1 MEKYMKKLSVF
12 VVAIV
17 MSLILIPTTNTNAA
31 QKPKLNK
38 KSATIYVG
46 KTVKLKVKGNRKKV
60 KWSSSNKKVAT
71 VSSKGKVKGK
81 KAGKATITAKVGNK
95 KLKCKVTVK
104 QKSVKKANNKKPV
117 VTYTKTSVKQ
127 KIANACKEYGKYSSD
142 SNGSYYYLDAINE
155 STNMCVYTQVKYY
168 PSTDIIRINNL
179 SGYDRSN
186 MTIMVYFDIE
196 SVSDSTCSVTF
207 YDGDSQY
214 YGNGIMYKLLMDD
227 ESAVIFYDTNMPY
240 TLEDTAEKL
249 TTTSARLA
257 LTVFEQIMSSY
268 NVGVTSADLGFY

>member
-60 KWSSSNKKVAT
+60 KWSSSNKKVAA

-95 KLKCKVTVK
+95 KLKCKIIVK

-127 KIANACKEYGKYSSD
+127 KIANACKEY
-142 SNGSYYYLDAINE
+142 GSYYYLDAINE

>member
-95 KLKCKVTVK
+95 KLKCKITVK
-104 QKSVKKANNKKPV
+104 QKSVKKANNK
-117 VTYTKTSVKQ
+117 
-127 KIANACKEYGKYSSD
+127 IGEY
-142 SNGSYYYLDAINE
+142 
-155 STNMCVYTQVKYY
+155 
-168 PSTDIIRINNL
+168 
-179 SGYDRSN
+179 
-186 MTIMVYFDIE
+186 
-196 SVSDSTCSVTF
+196 
-207 YDGDSQY
+207 
-214 YGNGIMYKLLMDD
+214 
-227 ESAVIFYDTNMPY
+227 
-240 TLEDTAEKL
+240 
-249 TTTSARLA
+249 
-257 LTVFEQIMSSY
+257 
-268 NVGVTSADLGFY
+268 

>member
-1 MEKYMKKLSVF
+1 M
-12 VVAIV
+12 
-17 MSLILIPTTNTNAA
+17 P
-31 QKPKLNK
+31 
-38 KSATIYVG
+38 
-46 KTVKLKVKGNRKKV
+46 
-60 KWSSSNKKVAT
+60 
-71 VSSKGKVKGK
+71 
-81 KAGKATITAKVGNK
+81 AKN
-95 KLKCKVTVK
+95 
-104 QKSVKKANNKKPV
+104 
-117 VTYTKTSVKQ
+117 
-127 KIANACKEYGKYSSD
+127 SSD

-155 STNMCVYTQVKYY
+155 STNMYVYTQVKYY

-186 MTIMVYFDIE
+186 MNIMVYFDIE

>member
-95 KLKCKVTVK
+95 KLKCKITVK

-117 VTYTKTSVKQ
+117 V
-127 KIANACKEYGKYSSD
+127 
-142 SNGSYYYLDAINE
+142 
-155 STNMCVYTQVKYY
+155 
-168 PSTDIIRINNL
+168 PSTTSPLESEGINLAMKSL
-179 SGYDRSN
+179 SS
-186 MTIMVYFDIE
+186 FLLLLSLE
-196 SVSDSTCSVTF
+196 SL
-207 YDGDSQY
+207 
-214 YGNGIMYKLLMDD
+214 YK
-227 ESAVIFYDTNMPY
+227 V
-240 TLEDTAEKL
+240 
-249 TTTSARLA
+249 
-257 LTVFEQIMSSY
+257 
-268 NVGVTSADLGFY
+268 